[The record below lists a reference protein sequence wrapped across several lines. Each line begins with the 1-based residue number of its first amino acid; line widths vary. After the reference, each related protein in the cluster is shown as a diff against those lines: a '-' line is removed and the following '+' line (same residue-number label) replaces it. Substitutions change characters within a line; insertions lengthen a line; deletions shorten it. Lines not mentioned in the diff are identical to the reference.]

1 MITPPETAIGGR
13 HPVPETVLTIGH
25 SNHAIGRFLELL
37 RGADVTTVAD
47 VRSVPASRRLPHFNR
62 AALARALAEA
72 GISYVHLGDTLGG
85 RPKDPACY
93 RDGQLD
99 YDLVAATDW
108 FAAGLSEVE
117 TLAGQH
123 RLVLMCAE
131 REPLDCHRFLL
142 VARHLGERG
151 AGLGHILADGRIEPQ
166 AATERRL
173 LEATGLGAGELF
185 ADTPPPGDLLS
196 HAYAR
201 RSERLLR
208 GRQLDKPAR

>member
-1 MITPPETAIGGR
+1 MPEL
-13 HPVPETVLTIGH
+13 LTIGH
-25 SNHAIGRFLELL
+25 SNHAIARFIELL
-37 RGADVTTVAD
+37 RGADVTAVAD

-72 GISYVHLGDTLGG
+72 GIGYFPLGTTLGG
-85 RPKDPACY
+85 RPTDPGCY

-108 FAAGLSEVE
+108 FAAGLGEVE
-117 TLAGQH
+117 ELAAQH
-123 RLVLMCAE
+123 RLALMCAE

-142 VARHLGERG
+142 VARHLDARG
-151 AGLGHILADGRIEPQ
+151 AGIGHILADGRIEPQ

-173 LEATGLGAGELF
+173 LTATGLGAGELF
-185 ADTPPPGDLLS
+185 AHTPPTRDLL
-196 HAYAR
+196 HRAYTL

-208 GRQLDKPAR
+208 GRQQKHPSAI